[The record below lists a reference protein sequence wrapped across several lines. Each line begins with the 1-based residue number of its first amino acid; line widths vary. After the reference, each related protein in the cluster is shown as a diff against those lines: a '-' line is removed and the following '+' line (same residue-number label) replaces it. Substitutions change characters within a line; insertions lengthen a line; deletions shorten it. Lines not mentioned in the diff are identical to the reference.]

1 MADPDF
7 AIGQNDTL
15 PSIQAT
21 LYIGGLAV
29 DLTQALGVE
38 FVMAPAVNGVPSG
51 APKVDTDAAV
61 ASAASG
67 VVRYDWAVGD
77 TDTAGDYVAKWRVTW
92 IAGGKTQSFPTVG
105 YHTITVEP
113 DLDPT

>member
-1 MADPDF
+1 MPDPDF

-29 DLTQALGVE
+29 DLTQAAGVE
-38 FVMAPAVNGVPSG
+38 FFMAPAVNGVPTGS
-51 APKVDTDAAV
+51 PTVDAAAAI

-67 VVRYDWAVGD
+67 VVRYDWAAGD
-77 TDTAGDYVAKWRVTW
+77 TATAGDYVAKWRVTW

-105 YHTITVEP
+105 YHAITVEP